1 ETIRLS
7 RRPQP
12 FDSSDFIYEI
22 KHDGFRALA
31 CVQGGEC
38 RLVSRNGNVFRG
50 FRELSEWIGRRLQV
64 DAVLDG
70 EIVVLDEY
78 GRSQFNDLL
87 FRRGILYFYTFDL
100 LSLNGEDFRSVPLIE
115 RKARLRKLIRRG
127 RSHLL
132 YVDHIEHKG
141 CEFFRRICELDL
153 EGIVAKRATSTY
165 RVTEQPSRDWI
176 KITRKS
182 TTWRVDCECAGR
194 LREIRKSIGKTSRPP
209 RSRSSFVRVP
219 QVFGTGDRSTD
230 VVVVFG
236 T

>member
-1 ETIRLS
+1 MLSAKFEPIRLS
-7 RRPQP
+7 RRVGP

-31 CVQGGEC
+31 SVQAGKC
-38 RLVSRNGNVFRG
+38 QLVSRNGNVFRG
-50 FRELSEWIGRRLQV
+50 FKELAEFIRQRLKV

-87 FRRGILYFYTFDL
+87 FRRGVVYFYAFDL
-100 LSLNGEDFRSVPLIE
+100 LSLNGQDLRALPLIE

-132 YVDHIEHKG
+132 FVDHIAHKG

-153 EGIVAKRATSTY
+153 EGIVAKRAGSTY

-176 KITRKS
+176 KIKNPEYS
-182 TTWRVDCECAGR
+182 QKEGR
-194 LREIRKSIGKTSRPP
+194 AELFDELQGRA
-209 RSRSSFVRVP
+209 
-219 QVFGTGDRSTD
+219 
-230 VVVVFG
+230 VVKAAQ
-236 T
+236 

>member
-1 ETIRLS
+1 MLSAKFEPIRLS
-7 RRPQP
+7 RRAEP

-31 CVQGGEC
+31 RVQAGEC
-38 RLVSRNGNVFRG
+38 QLISRNGNIFHG
-50 FRELSEWIGRRLQV
+50 FKELSEWIGRRLKI

-87 FRRGILYFYTFDL
+87 FRRGILYFYAFDL
-100 LSLNGEDFRSVPLIE
+100 LSLNGEDFRTVPLIE
-115 RKARLRKLIRRG
+115 RKARLRKVVRRG

-132 YVDHIEHKG
+132 FVDHIEKKG

-153 EGIVAKRATSTY
+153 EGIVAKRASSSY

-176 KITRKS
+176 KIKNPNYS
-182 TTWRVDCECAGR
+182 QKEGR
-194 LREIRKSIGKTSRPP
+194 AELFDELQGRAAAKAAK
-209 RSRSSFVRVP
+209 
-219 QVFGTGDRSTD
+219 
-230 VVVVFG
+230 
-236 T
+236 